1 MRETENDYAA
11 LRAIL
16 DEAYEQA
23 SAGKGLERHANGRPF
38 DRQPILEIGRMMG
51 VGFQL
56 GQAAKKSQ
64 EAVGMINRGNRDAAV
79 RELLGA
85 INYIAA
91 AVIQVKE
98 GDA

>member
-64 EAVGMINRGNRDAAV
+64 EATGMIRRGNRDAAV